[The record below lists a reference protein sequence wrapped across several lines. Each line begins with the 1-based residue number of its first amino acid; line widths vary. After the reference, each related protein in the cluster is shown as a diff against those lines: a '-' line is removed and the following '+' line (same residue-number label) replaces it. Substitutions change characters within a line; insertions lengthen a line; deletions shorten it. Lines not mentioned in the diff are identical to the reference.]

1 MNLDNLI
8 YLLDTIASTE
18 AGDIDSDAFDV
29 LWEDERG
36 REGWTEESITA
47 IAQQAALTLTAQAG
61 RIRALRSL
69 VQRMAAN
76 LTQAGEV
83 AEANSMNPIKAWLAD
98 ADKALQEFTANL
110 PSAEFLCV
118 AEQLIGTHPFLC
130 VELSRTRTTD
140 WMAWLRTKSKESE
153 GVLLASGQGLT
164 PDEACRY
171 ALAQLKEKNGG
182 AA

>member
-18 AGDIDSDAFDV
+18 AGDIDNDAFDV
-29 LWEDERG
+29 LWEDELG

-47 IAQQAALTLTAQAG
+47 VAQQAALTLTAQAG

-83 AEANSMNPIKAWLAD
+83 AEADSMNPIKAWLAD

-118 AEQLIGTHPFLC
+118 AEQMIGTHPFLY

-153 GVLLASGQGLT
+153 GVLLASGQGQT

>member
-1 MNLDNLI
+1 MKLDNLI

-18 AGDIDSDAFDV
+18 AGDIDNDAFDV

-36 REGWTEESITA
+36 LEGWTEESITA
-47 IAQQAALTLTAQAG
+47 VAQQAALTLTAQAG

-69 VQRMAAN
+69 VQRMATN

-83 AEANSMNPIKAWLAD
+83 AEADSMNPIKAWLAD
-98 ADKALQEFTANL
+98 ADNALQEFTTNL

-118 AEQLIGTHPFLC
+118 AEQLIDIHPFLY

-153 GVLLASGQGLT
+153 GVLLASGQGTT
-164 PDEACRY
+164 PDEACRF
-171 ALAQLKEKNGG
+171 ALAQLKEKKEG

>member
-18 AGDIDSDAFDV
+18 AGDIDNDAFDV

-47 IAQQAALTLTAQAG
+47 VAQQAALTLTAQAG

-83 AEANSMNPIKAWLAD
+83 VEADSMNPIKAWLAD

-118 AEQLIGTHPFLC
+118 AEQMIGTHPFLY

>member
-18 AGDIDSDAFDV
+18 AGDIDNDAFDV

-47 IAQQAALTLTAQAG
+47 VAQQAALTLTAQAG

-83 AEANSMNPIKAWLAD
+83 AEADSMNPIKAWLAD

-118 AEQLIGTHPFLC
+118 AEQMIGTHPFLY

-153 GVLLASGQGLT
+153 GVLLASGHGLT

>member
-18 AGDIDSDAFDV
+18 AGDIDNDAFDV

-47 IAQQAALTLTAQAG
+47 VAQQAALTLTAQAG

-69 VQRMAAN
+69 VQRMATN

-83 AEANSMNPIKAWLAD
+83 AEVDSMNPIKAWLAD
-98 ADKALQEFTANL
+98 ADNALQEFTTNL

-118 AEQLIGTHPFLC
+118 AEQLINIYPFLY

-140 WMAWLRTKSKESE
+140 WMAWLRTKSKENE
-153 GVLLASGQGLT
+153 GVLLATGQGTT
-164 PDEACRY
+164 PDEACRF
-171 ALAQLKEKNGG
+171 ALAQLNMKKDG

>member
-1 MNLDNLI
+1 MKLDNLI

-18 AGDIDSDAFDV
+18 AGDIDNDTFEV

-36 REGWTEESITA
+36 CEGWTEESITA
-47 IAQQAALTLTAQAG
+47 VAQQAALTLAAQAG

-69 VQRMAAN
+69 VQRMATN

-83 AEANSMNPIKAWLAD
+83 AEADSMNPIKAWLAD
-98 ADKALQEFTANL
+98 ADSALQEFTTNL

-118 AEQLIGTHPFLC
+118 AEQLIDIHPYLY

-140 WMAWLRTKSKESE
+140 WMAWLRTKSKEND

-164 PDEACRY
+164 PDEACRH
-171 ALAQLKEKNGG
+171 ALAQLKEKKGG

>member
-18 AGDIDSDAFDV
+18 AGDIDSDSFDV

-36 REGWTEESITA
+36 REGWTEESIIA
-47 IAQQAALTLTAQAG
+47 VAQQAALTLTAQAG

-69 VQRMAAN
+69 VQRMKVN
-76 LTQAGEV
+76 LAQAGEV
-83 AEANSMNPIKAWLAD
+83 AEADSMNPIKAWLAD
-98 ADKALQEFTANL
+98 ADSALQEFTTNL

-118 AEQLIGTHPFLC
+118 AEQLIDIHPYLY

-140 WMAWLRTKSKESE
+140 WMVWLRTKSKEND
-153 GVLLASGQGLT
+153 GVLLASGQGAT

-171 ALAQLKEKNGG
+171 ALAQLKEKKGG

>member
-1 MNLDNLI
+1 MRLDNLI

-18 AGDIDSDAFDV
+18 AGDIDNDAFDV

-47 IAQQAALTLTAQAG
+47 VAQQAALTLTAQAG

-69 VQRMAAN
+69 VQRMASS
-76 LTQAGEV
+76 LSQAGEV
-83 AEANSMNPIKAWLAD
+83 AETGSMNPIKAWLAD
-98 ADKALQEFTANL
+98 AESALQEFSTNL

-118 AEQLIGTHPFLC
+118 AEQLIGTHPFLY

-140 WMAWLRTKSKESE
+140 WMAWLRTSAKETE
-153 GVLLASGQGLT
+153 GALLASGQGLT
-164 PDEACRY
+164 PDDACRY
-171 ALAQLKEKNGG
+171 ALAQLKQNKEG

>member
-18 AGDIDSDAFDV
+18 AGDIDNDAFDV

-47 IAQQAALTLTAQAG
+47 VAQQAALTLTAQAG

-69 VQRMAAN
+69 VQRMATN

-83 AEANSMNPIKAWLAD
+83 ADAESMNPIKAWLAD
-98 ADKALQEFTANL
+98 ADNALQEFTVNL

-118 AEQLIGTHPFLC
+118 AEQLIGTHPFLY

-140 WMAWLRTKSKESE
+140 WMVWLRTKSKEND
-153 GVLLASGQGLT
+153 GVLLASGQGAT

-171 ALAQLKEKNGG
+171 ALSQLKEKKGG

>member
-1 MNLDNLI
+1 MRLDNLT
-8 YLLDTIASTE
+8 YLLETIASTE
-18 AGDIDSDAFDV
+18 VGDIDGDAFDV
-29 LWEDERG
+29 LWEDELG

-47 IAQQAALTLTAQAG
+47 VAQQAALTLTAQAG
-61 RIRALRSL
+61 RIRNLREL
-69 VQRMAAN
+69 VQRMSNN

-83 AEANSMNPIKAWLAD
+83 AEAGSMNPVKAWLAD
-98 ADKALQEFTANL
+98 ADSALQEFTTNL

-118 AEQLIGTHPFLC
+118 AEQLIGTHPYLY

-140 WMAWLRTKSKESE
+140 WMAWLRTSAKETE
-153 GVLLASGQGLT
+153 GTLLASGQGLT

-171 ALAQLKEKNGG
+171 ALAQLKRNKGG